1 MFDLKLIEI
10 PMPTGSRDP
19 EVLLDWIL
27 ESMGL
32 LRRRASSSE
41 ELTQTGTLHRI
52 MNNAFLVDP
61 LKGWNSHELS
71 DATGMSKTGI
81 HHQLIKLRKC
91 GLVSPHI
98 EGKWH
103 RNTLRGGS
111 MFAATSIVQAEAIS
125 ILKLRLSELVEMVEH
140 SETRM
145 KYELIEVEQPFSIRI
160 TEPGPRRDGVG
171 RNLQLASD
179 FGFCGDSSRSKDPL
193 ASDLLEVLS
202 KSQHPLTLLALSERL
217 SESRGRV
224 ITAVERIRSA
234 GVIQKVPMID
244 RIPQDVFASITR
256 QYDARGG
263 DWLMT
268 RGGLGRLPQTVS
280 EELLEG
286 VNKNNLGIEKVREIL
301 EPVPIPDQ
309 SILLNTLG
317 GRIPH
322 GIRLAG
328 VDGSAIYNRVIR
340 MAERTLRRI
349 TSVAKRLD
357 EEKTNL

>member
-1 MFDLKLIEI
+1 MFDLKLIEM

-32 LRRRASSSE
+32 LRRRAPPSE
-41 ELTQTGTLHRI
+41 ELAQTGSLHRI
-52 MNNAFLVDP
+52 MKHALLADP
-61 LKGWNSHELS
+61 LKGWDSQELS
-71 DATGMSKTGI
+71 NATGLSNTGI
-81 HHQLIKLRKC
+81 HHQMVKLRKC
-91 GLVSPHI
+91 GLVSSHV

-103 RNTLRGGS
+103 RHILRGGS
-111 MFAATSIVQAEAIS
+111 MFAATSLVQAQAIS
-125 ILKLRLSELVEMVEH
+125 ILKLRLSELVALVEH

-145 KYELIEVEQPFSIRI
+145 KYESKEVEQPFSIRI
-160 TEPGPRRDGVG
+160 AEPGPRRDDVKG
-171 RNLQLASD
+171 NLQLASD

-193 ASDLLEVLS
+193 ASDLLGVLS
-202 KSQHPLTLLALSERL
+202 SSQHPLSLMAISERL

-224 ITAVERIRSA
+224 NTVVERIRSA
-234 GVIQKVPMID
+234 GMIQKVPMID
-244 RIPQDVFASITR
+244 RIPQDVFSSISR
-256 QYDARGG
+256 QYDARGSE
-263 DWLMT
+263 WLMT
-268 RGGLGRLPQTVS
+268 RGGLGRLPETVS

-286 VNKNNLGIEKVREIL
+286 VNKNTLTIEKVSQIL
-301 EPVPIPDQ
+301 NPVSIADQ

-322 GIRLAG
+322 GVRLAG

-357 EEKTNL
+357 EEQTNL

>member
-1 MFDLKLIEI
+1 MFDLKLIEM
-10 PMPTGSRDP
+10 PMPTGSRDS

-32 LRRRASSSE
+32 LRRRVPPSD
-41 ELTQTGTLHRI
+41 ELAQTGALHRI

-61 LKGWNSHELS
+61 LKGWNSQELS
-71 DATGMSKTGI
+71 DATGMSNTGI
-81 HHQLIKLRKC
+81 HHQMVKLRKC
-91 GLVSPHI
+91 GLVSSHV

-103 RNTLRGGS
+103 RYILRGGS
-111 MFAATSIVQAEAIS
+111 MFAATSIVQAQAIS
-125 ILKLRLSELVEMVEH
+125 ILKLRLSELSAMIEH

-145 KYELIEVEQPFSIRI
+145 KFESIELEHPFSIRI
-160 TEPGPRRDGVG
+160 TEPGPRRDGVNG
-171 RNLQLASD
+171 NLQLASD
-179 FGFCGDSSRSKDPL
+179 FGFCGDSPRSIDPL
-193 ASDLLEVLS
+193 ASDLLEALS
-202 KSQHPLTLLALSERL
+202 TSQHPLTLLAISERL

-224 ITAVERIRSA
+224 NTVVERIRSA

-244 RIPQDVFASITR
+244 RIPQDVFASIAR

-263 DWLMT
+263 EWLLT
-268 RGGLGRLPQTVS
+268 RGGLGRLPETVS

-286 VNKNNLGIEKVREIL
+286 VKQNKLGIEKVREIL
-301 EPVPIPDQ
+301 APVPIPDQ
-309 SILLNTLG
+309 RILLNTLG

-328 VDGSAIYNRVIR
+328 IDGPAIHNRVTR

-349 TSVAKRLD
+349 NSVAKRLD
-357 EEKTNL
+357 EEQTSL